1 MPTYLYVCENG
12 HDYEEVRGMTEDQR
26 QTICAKPDCGTKL
39 VRKFTAPTIEF
50 KGSGFNAKR
59 G

>member
-12 HDYEEVRGMTEDQR
+12 HDYEEVRGMTEDPKR
-26 QTICAKPDCGTKL
+26 STCAEEGCDAKL
-39 VRKFTAPTIEF
+39 IRKFTAPVIEF
-50 KGSGFNAKR
+50 KGTGFNANR

>member
-1 MPTYLYVCENG
+1 
-12 HDYEEVRGMTEDQR
+12 MTEDPKR
-26 QTICAKPDCGTKL
+26 STCAEEDCGTKL

-50 KGSGFNAKR
+50 KGMGFNASR